1 MEPTPEQLLTFYI
14 LCVETSNLLKTVE
27 LTRYD
32 TRTKRVVVLIGETIQ
47 VEILGNGEK
56 IIR

>member
-1 MEPTPEQLLTFYI
+1 MEPTPEQKIPFTYFASP
-14 LCVETSNLLKTVE
+14 TSNLLKTVE

-32 TRTKRVVVLIGETIQ
+32 TRTQRVVVLIGETIQ